1 MKRLLAALFI
11 LLALA
16 GANAYTRSL
25 LRTTGDRLLAE
36 VERVEQLAA
45 AADEAAGLEAACT
58 DLQALWLQT
67 EKTWSHFLNR
77 DRLETVTIEVARLP
91 LLARCGE
98 LGDTAAG
105 LRQIHLLVE
114 KMLAFESP
122 EISDFF

>member
-25 LRTTGDRLLAE
+25 LRTTGDRLLTE

-45 AADEAAGLEAACT
+45 AADEAAGLEAACA

>member
-1 MKRLLAALFI
+1 MRRLLAALCI

-45 AADEAAGLEAACT
+45 DEAENLEAACT
-58 DLQALWLQT
+58 DLQTLWLQT
-67 EKTWSHFLNR
+67 EKIWSHFLNR

-122 EISDFF
+122 EVSDFF

>member
-25 LRTTGDRLLAE
+25 LRTTGDRLLTE

>member
-45 AADEAAGLEAACT
+45 AADEAAGLEAACA

-122 EISDFF
+122 GISDFF